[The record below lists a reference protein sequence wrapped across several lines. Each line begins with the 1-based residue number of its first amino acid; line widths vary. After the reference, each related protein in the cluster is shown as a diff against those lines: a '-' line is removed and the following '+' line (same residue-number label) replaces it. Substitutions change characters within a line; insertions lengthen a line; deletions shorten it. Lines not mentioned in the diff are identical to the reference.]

1 MDQELLTDLYR
12 KMLRIR
18 RFEEEAA
25 RLYTERKIGGFLHLY
40 IGQEAVAVGAL
51 SVLEPKDYIMTA
63 YRCHGHYLARGG
75 SSRAGMAELMGK
87 ETGCAKGRGGS
98 MHFYDADLHFMGG
111 WGIVGAQVPVAAG
124 IAFAQNYQGSDAVS
138 ICFMGDGAINIGS
151 FHEGLSLSALWKLP
165 AIYVIENNHFAMGT
179 PLEKTFPTDDLSIRA
194 LGYPMARAS
203 VDGHDVFAVRST
215 IHTAVKRAR
224 EQKLPTLIEAKTYR
238 YRGHSMADP
247 AKYRTEADVEGW
259 KSRDPIKTL
268 GEKLDALGY
277 KTARE
282 NIDRQIEDEIMD
294 AVKFAEES
302 PFPALDTA
310 SDYVY
315 A

>member
-1 MDQELLTDLYR
+1 
-12 KMLRIR
+12 
-18 RFEEEAA
+18 
-25 RLYTERKIGGFLHLY
+25 
-40 IGQEAVAVGAL
+40 
-51 SVLEPKDYIMTA
+51 
-63 YRCHGHYLARGG
+63 
-75 SSRAGMAELMGK
+75 
-87 ETGCAKGRGGS
+87 
-98 MHFYDADLHFMGG
+98 
-111 WGIVGAQVPVAAG
+111 
-124 IAFAQNYQGSDAVS
+124 
-138 ICFMGDGAINIGS
+138 
-151 FHEGLSLSALWKLP
+151 
-165 AIYVIENNHFAMGT
+165 MGT